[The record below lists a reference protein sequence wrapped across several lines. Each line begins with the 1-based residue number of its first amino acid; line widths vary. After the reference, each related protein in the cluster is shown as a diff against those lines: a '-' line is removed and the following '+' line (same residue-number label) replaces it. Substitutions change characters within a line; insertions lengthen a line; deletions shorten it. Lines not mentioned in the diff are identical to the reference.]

1 MEISPATEIAID
13 IIKERK
19 EKLYYGDFKLDGVF
33 KWTDEELICRLKNQ
47 KLTPP
52 LTVIENFMLLM
63 DRFAQYAEKNHDIF
77 ELAYQESLEI
87 IDEILSII

>member
-19 EKLYYGDFKLDGVF
+19 EKFYYGDFKLDGVF

-63 DRFAQYAEKNHDIF
+63 DRFAQYTEKNHDIF

>member
-13 IIKERK
+13 IIKARAK
-19 EKLYYGDFKLDGVF
+19 KNHYGDFKVDGILQ
-33 KWTDEELICRLKNQ
+33 WTDEELICRLKNQ

-52 LTVIENFMLLM
+52 LTVIENFILLM

-77 ELAYQESLEI
+77 ELASQESLKIVE
-87 IDEILSII
+87 EMLSII